1 MRRLLREIATSG
13 SVAGDVTTLED
24 FSVLEKL
31 RRGRRISTDG
41 RKTAVR
47 PSSITNLPNPGRR
60 RGRREFYRRGWVLG
74 TSGNFSM
81 LLARKPLRIC
91 VTASGIEK
99 GNLDETNFLELDDDA
114 EILQGFGKPSAE
126 TLLHLTIYRFMP
138 KARSI
143 LHTHSVWGTILS
155 DHYFEQGAIEIEG
168 YEMLK
173 GLAGVKTHEHT
184 EKVPI
189 VENSQD
195 YIALS
200 HVIENVIRDNARHPR
215 HLSPP
220 ARALYLGRKRAE
232 ARRHV
237 EIFEFLFEVIGRQL
251 K

>member
-1 MRRLLREIATSG
+1 LRYFALRTS
-13 SVAGDVTTLED
+13 EEM
-24 FSVLEKL
+24 LEK
-31 RRGRRISTDG
+31 
-41 RKTAVR
+41 TA
-47 PSSITNLPNPGRR
+47 LPNPRR
-60 RGRREFYRRGWVLG
+60 ELADAGREFYRRGWVLG

-81 LLARKPLRIC
+81 LLARKPLRMC

-99 GNLDETNFLELDDDA
+99 GRLDETNFLDLDNDA

-126 TLLHLTIYRFMP
+126 TLIHLTIYRFLP

-155 DHYFEQGAIEIEG
+155 DRFFEQGAIEIEG

-173 GLAGVKTHEHT
+173 GLAGITTHEHL

-195 YIALS
+195 YVALA
-200 HVIENVIRDNARHPR
+200 HVIENVIRDNPDIHGIYLRRHG
-215 HLSPP
+215 
-220 ARALYLGRKRAE
+220 LYTWGETVSE

-237 EIFEFLFEVIGRQL
+237 EIFEFLFEVLGRQL
-251 K
+251 R

>member
-1 MRRLLREIATSG
+1 MPGKSNISAPTGELAE
-13 SVAGDVTTLED
+13 AG
-24 FSVLEKL
+24 
-31 RRGRRISTDG
+31 
-41 RKTAVR
+41 
-47 PSSITNLPNPGRR
+47 
-60 RGRREFYRRGWVLG
+60 REFYRRGWVLG

-99 GNLDETNFLELDDDA
+99 SDLDDTNFLELDDDA

-126 TLLHLTIYRFMP
+126 TLLHLAIYRFMP

-143 LHTHSVWGTILS
+143 LHTHSTWGTILS
-155 DHYFEQGAIEIEG
+155 DHYFEQGAIELGG
-168 YEMLK
+168 YEVLK
-173 GLAGVKTHEHT
+173 GLSGVSTHEHT

-189 VENSQD
+189 IENSQD

-200 HVIENVIRDNARHPR
+200 HVIENVIRDNKGLHGIYLRRHG
-215 HLSPP
+215 
-220 ARALYLGRKRAE
+220 LYAWGESVAE

-237 EIFEFLFEVIGRQL
+237 EILEFLFEVTGRQL